1 MKILTHV
8 MEGYENLVGVKDVK
22 AALKLAKSRV
32 QEVLMPRKIP
42 GGSMEDRVS
51 LYAKSLAFDFAHEIC
66 HSNV

>member
-1 MKILTHV
+1 MKILTDF
-8 MEGYENLVGVKDVK
+8 MEGYENWVEVKDGQGV
-22 AALKLAKSRV
+22 LKLAKSRV

-66 HSNV
+66 HSKV